1 MLLKLTRIYRLIPL
15 ITLFFLISNIPT
27 ISQETYLLKGTMNV
41 GFESGIQ
48 FTGIDDPYMPISDG
62 GVGYSAGPFF
72 EYYLNNI
79 IKFRAGINY
88 DNRAFSLQDIN
99 YIVGDSG
106 YIGITSYYDVL
117 EKYKVNYLTIPIS
130 LVYIKGSAKLKFF
143 IQGTFYYS
151 LFLNAIQTGYAD
163 VFISEEDAPHFNFEG
178 YPELN
183 TPGHHYFDPDI
194 QSFSTSDIGINMLI
208 GITYYIKPNLG
219 LSLSPGFTY
228 SFANVWENPERSST
242 WSRIYKI
249 NVSILYTL
257 K

>member
-1 MLLKLTRIYRLIPL
+1 MIYQYIKRYNPFFIS
-15 ITLFFLISNIPT
+15 IIILFFSSEPCNAQEVVLEKGKMNI
-27 ISQETYLLKGTMNV
+27 
-41 GFESGIQ
+41 GFEAGIQ
-48 FTGIDDPYMPISDG
+48 FTGIDDPYMPISNG

-72 EYYLNNI
+72 EYYLSNI

-106 YIGITSYYDVL
+106 YIGTTSYYDVF
-117 EKYKVNYLTIPIS
+117 EQYKVNYLTIPLS
-130 LVYIKGSAKLKFF
+130 LIYIKGSAKLKFF
-143 IQGTFYYS
+143 IQGTLYYS
-151 LFLNAIQTGYAD
+151 LFINAIQTGYAD
-163 VFISEEDAPHFNFEG
+163 VFISEEDAPHFHFEG

-183 TPGHHYFDPDI
+183 TPGHHYFEPDI
-194 QSFSTSDIGINMLI
+194 QSFNTSDIGINMLI
-208 GITYYIKPNLG
+208 GITYNINPNLG

-228 SFANVWENPERSST
+228 SFANVWEYPERRAT

-249 NVSILYTL
+249 NLSILYTL